1 MPHAAPAKPTKPA
14 PAPKT
19 AEPVAEEKP
28 ARSRRV
34 KKELPPEG
42 VVVSS
47 SAAPAE
53 AEAEQADG
61 EPDKKKK
68 VGWWQRRLGLG

>member
-1 MPHAAPAKPTKPA
+1 M
-14 PAPKT
+14 
-19 AEPVAEEKP
+19 
-28 ARSRRV
+28 

-53 AEAEQADG
+53 EAPAPAEGEAEP
-61 EPDKKKK
+61 EKKKK